1 MLLPGIC
8 SKRLRKFSRYQRGHQ
23 KPYIEEGETT
33 QWPKG
38 KRTTYKYDLHNTTQ
52 KIKFILLSNLNPTK
66 ILAKLNRSVRVSSS
80 CSTVFTRR
88 VTDSYKPITNTA
100 WVRAR
105 FCKLQER
112 VHSTRSRK

>member
-52 KIKFILLSNLNPTK
+52 KTKFILLSNLNPTK
-66 ILAKLNRSVRVSSS
+66 ILGKLNRSVRVSIS